1 MSREPRTA
9 ASELEGRIRVL
20 QDDRKRAEEDAA
32 HFAKVAH
39 EARAS
44 IQEIDALIEQYRAAH
59 AFMAEHLNFKAEIS
73 GLDTAWG
80 GDTPS
85 TA

>member
-44 IQEIDALIEQYRAAH
+44 IQEIDALIEQYRAAR
-59 AFMAEHLNFKAEIS
+59 AFMAGRTDVKVKIS
-73 GLDTAWG
+73 PRDA
-80 GDTPS
+80 S
-85 TA
+85 RIVNA